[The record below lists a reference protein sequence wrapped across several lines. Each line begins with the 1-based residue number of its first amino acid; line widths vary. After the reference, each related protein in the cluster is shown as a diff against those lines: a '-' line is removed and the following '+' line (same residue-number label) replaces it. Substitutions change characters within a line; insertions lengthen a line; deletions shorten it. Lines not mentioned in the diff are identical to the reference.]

1 MVHVGS
7 HTSDPTRMLAATAR
21 LTNTTART
29 SAMIAC
35 TANPTLSWRGRK
47 SQITPAANR
56 DAERKVLRNGDD
68 QAVHDGQTCHTL
80 IGETFE

>member
-1 MVHVGS
+1 
-7 HTSDPTRMLAATAR
+7 
-21 LTNTTART
+21 
-29 SAMIAC
+29 MIAC

-47 SQITPAANR
+47 SQITPTANR